1 SMPSLRAV
9 KRAPGGRSSVEE
21 EEAGCGLV
29 EEGALSSAALAL
41 DLDCTSSSPAAGAS
55 LPPLPDSAFGAS
67 AAAPSSMI
75 ASSCWLVTVSPSSN
89 FSSLITPSTVE
100 GTSSTTLSVSRSTM
114 FSSRLTESPTFL
126 YQAAMVASATDSGR
140 TGTLISVAILQ
151 LPGSNANEGRGLF
164 GRHALGR
171 VDQGIG
177 DQRGLLFDV
186 VVEVA
191 HRRRGRT
198 GAAGVVQ
205 LLAFGQAELQVV
217 LDLVPGALVLR
228 LFLAPD
234 DVGVLAEAGQLGR
247 QQLARER
254 VQLLHADQ
262 GDVLV
267 QLLLAALFQQVVVDL
282 ARAQHHALALLRL
295 DAGVRDQVQELAVGQ
310 LVQGRHGQ
318 LVAQQRLGRQH
329 HERLAGGHAQL
340 AADHVERLGRG
351 GGHAD
356 HHVVLRAQLQEALKA
371 RRAVLR
377 TLALTAVR
385 QEQRQPGQP
394 APLGFA
400 GGDELVDHHL
410 GAVGEVAELRF

>member
-1 SMPSLRAV
+1 MPWLAAV
-9 KRAPGGRSSVEE
+9 KRAPGG
-21 EEAGCGLV
+21 
-29 EEGALSSAALAL
+29 SSAAAPATGAGRVEDGAAASAFAASAL
-41 DLDCTSSSPAAGAS
+41 GCTSCAPAAG
-55 LPPLPDSAFGAS
+55 SAFGAS
-67 AAAPSSMI
+67 ADFAGAAPSSMI

-100 GTSSTTLSVSRSTM
+100 GTSSTTLSVSRATM

-126 YQAAMVASATDSGR
+126 CQAAMVASATDSGR

-267 QLLLAALFQQVVVDL
+267 Q
-282 ARAQHHALALLRL
+282 
-295 DAGVRDQVQELAVGQ
+295 
-310 LVQGRHGQ
+310 
-318 LVAQQRLGRQH
+318 
-329 HERLAGGHAQL
+329 
-340 AADHVERLGRG
+340 
-351 GGHAD
+351 
-356 HHVVLRAQLQEALKA
+356 
-371 RRAVLR
+371 
-377 TLALTAVR
+377 
-385 QEQRQPGQP
+385 
-394 APLGFA
+394 
-400 GGDELVDHHL
+400 
-410 GAVGEVAELRF
+410 